1 LGFSGCN
8 GFDFEEKMNQLSSHR
23 LFPLAALLLGV
34 LVLVGLAQTVR
45 FRIDLTEE
53 KRYSL
58 HPSTL
63 KLLEGIDRP
72 LHVDI
77 LLTGEDLPG
86 GMRRLQKSI
95 EETVRTFNAYSA
107 EPITVSYFDP
117 LEVTDSLKENFIYTL
132 ADYGIRPTNLFVNQA
147 TGQQEQLIFP
157 GILVSD
163 DTYETG
169 ALILKGERGMS
180 AEQTLNA
187 SIENLEFELAQ
198 AIQKLLYP
206 QKSALAMIIGHGE
219 LAEDDGF
226 GMVEALTGRYEVFKV
241 PLEQAKKVEDLSS
254 FAAVFIL
261 GPDSTY
267 SERELFL
274 LDQYVMRGGNLIVAS
289 EGAGF
294 DLRQLTGA
302 GALALPQENSLDRLL
317 FRYGIRVNKD
327 LIQDLDFGVLP
338 VLGGNFGNQ
347 EQLVPLPWPYYFQ
360 AGRMYPH
367 PITKGLDQVSF
378 RYSSSLDTVKADGVR
393 KTPLLFSSERS
404 RIVPLPHLIT
414 LGVFQEPPLESE
426 FELQYLP
433 LAYLLEGEFTSL
445 FKNRFVPEEFATSQL
460 KNSGNGKVI
469 VVGDASLFQSQ
480 LNPSNQEPLP
490 LGEDPL
496 AQATFANKQFLE
508 NMVQYLTDPTG
519 IIATRTK
526 VLQIRPLDKVK
537 VAEEKSMWQLIN
549 VGAPVLFLV
558 LMGGVIGLLRV
569 KRFSRRA

>member
-1 LGFSGCN
+1 
-8 GFDFEEKMNQLSSHR
+8 MNQLLSHR
-23 LFPLAALLLGV
+23 LFPLATLLLGV
-34 LVLVGLAQTVR
+34 LVLAGLALTIR

-63 KLLEGIDRP
+63 QLLEGIDRP

-77 LLTGEDLPG
+77 LLTGEQLPG
-86 GMRRLQKSI
+86 GMRRLQKAI

-107 EPITVSYFDP
+107 ENITVSYFDP
-117 LEVTDSLKENFIYTL
+117 LEVTDSLKEAFIYTL
-132 ADYGIRPTNLFVNQA
+132 ADYGIRPTNLFVNKA

-187 SIENLEFELAQ
+187 SIENLEFEIAQ

-206 QKSALAMIIGHGE
+206 QKTALAMIIGHGE

-226 GMVEALTGRYEVFKV
+226 GMVEALNRRYELFKV
-241 PLEQAKKVEDLSS
+241 PMEQAKKVDDLSS

-261 GPDSTY
+261 GPDSTF
-267 SERELFL
+267 SDRELFL
-274 LDQYVMRGGNLIVAS
+274 LDQYVMGGGNLVVAA
-289 EGAGF
+289 EGASL
-294 DLRQLTGA
+294 DLSQLAGD

-327 LIQDLDFGVLP
+327 LIQDLNFGLIP
-338 VLGGNFGNQ
+338 VMGGNFGNQ
-347 EQLVPLPWPYYFQ
+347 EQLVPLPWPYHFQ
-360 AGRMYPH
+360 AGRMFSH
-367 PITKGLDQVSF
+367 PITKGLDQVNF
-378 RYSSSLDTVKADGVR
+378 RYASSLDSVKADGVK
-393 KTPLLFSSERS
+393 KTPLLFSSDRS
-404 RIVPLPHLIT
+404 RILPLPHLISLT
-414 LGVFQEPPLESE
+414 AFQEPPLESE
-426 FELQYLP
+426 FVLQNLP

-445 FKNRFVPEEFATSQL
+445 FKNRFVPEEFAGSTV
-460 KNSGNGKVI
+460 KNGGKGKVL
-469 VVGDASLFQSQ
+469 VLGDASVFQSQ
-480 LNPSNQEPLP
+480 VNPADQEPLP

-496 AQATFANKQFLE
+496 ARTTYANKQFLE
-508 NMVQYLTDPTG
+508 NLLQYLTDPEG

-526 VLQIRPLDKVK
+526 VLQIRPLNKVK
-537 VAEEKSMWQLIN
+537 VAEEKSIWQLIN
-549 VGAPVLFLV
+549 LGIPVLFLG

-569 KRFSRRA
+569 KRFSRRG

>member
-1 LGFSGCN
+1 
-8 GFDFEEKMNQLSSHR
+8 MNQLNSHR
-23 LFPLAALLLGV
+23 LFPLAALLLGI
-34 LVLVGLAQTVR
+34 LVLVGLALTVR

-63 KLLEGIDRP
+63 QLLEGIDRP

-77 LLTGEDLPG
+77 LLTGEQLPG

-107 EPITVSYFDP
+107 ENITVSYFDP
-117 LEVTDSLKENFIYTL
+117 LEVTDSLKEAFIYTL
-132 ADYGIRPTNLFVNQA
+132 ADYGIRPTNLFVNKA

-157 GILVSD
+157 GLLVSD

-187 SIENLEFELAQ
+187 SIENLEFEIAQ

-206 QKSALAMIIGHGE
+206 QKTALAMIIGHGE

-226 GMVEALTGRYEVFKV
+226 GMVEALNGRYELFKV
-241 PLEQAKKVEDLSS
+241 PMEQAKKVEDLSS

-261 GPDSTY
+261 GPDSTF
-267 SERELFL
+267 SDRELFL
-274 LDQYVMRGGNLIVAS
+274 LDQYVMGGGNLVVAA
-289 EGAGF
+289 EGASL
-294 DLRQLTGA
+294 DLSQLAGE

-327 LIQDLDFGVLP
+327 LIQDLNFGVIP
-338 VLGGNFGNQ
+338 VMGGNFGNQ
-347 EQLVPLPWPYYFQ
+347 EQLVPLPWPYHFQ
-360 AGRMYPH
+360 AGRMFSH
-367 PITKGLDQVSF
+367 PITKGLDQVNF
-378 RYSSSLDTVKADGVR
+378 RYSSSLDTVKADGVK
-393 KTPLLFSSERS
+393 KTPLLFSSDRS
-404 RIVPLPHLIT
+404 RILPLPHLISLT
-414 LGVFQEPPLESE
+414 AFQEPPLESE
-426 FELQYLP
+426 FALQNLP

-445 FKNRFVPEEFATSQL
+445 FKNRFVPEEFAGIAV
-460 KNSGNGKVI
+460 KNSGKGKVL
-469 VVGDASLFQSQ
+469 VLGDASVFQSQ
-480 LNPSNQEPLP
+480 INLSDQEPLP

-496 AQATFANKQFLE
+496 AQTTYANKQFLE
-508 NMVQYLTDPTG
+508 NILQYLTDPEG

-537 VAEEKSMWQLIN
+537 VAEEKQMWQAIN
-549 VGAPVLFLV
+549 LGIPVLFLG
-558 LMGGVIGLLRV
+558 LMGALIGLLRV
-569 KRFSRRA
+569 KRFSRRG

>member
-1 LGFSGCN
+1 
-8 GFDFEEKMNQLSSHR
+8 MNQVLSHR
-23 LFPLAALLLGV
+23 LFPLAALLLGI
-34 LVLVGLAQTVR
+34 LVLAGLALTVR

-63 KLLEGIDRP
+63 QLLEGIGRP

-77 LLTGEDLPG
+77 LLTGEQLPG

-107 EPITVSYFDP
+107 ENITVSYFDP
-117 LEVTDSLKENFIYTL
+117 LEVTDSLKEEFIYTL
-132 ADYGIRPTNLFVNQA
+132 ADYGIRPTNLFVNKA

-187 SIENLEFELAQ
+187 SIENLEFEIAQ

-206 QKSALAMIIGHGE
+206 QKTALAMIIGHGE

-226 GMVEALTGRYEVFKV
+226 GMVEALNGRYELFKV
-241 PLEQAKKVEDLSS
+241 PMEQAKKVEDLSS

-261 GPDSTY
+261 GPDSTF
-267 SERELFL
+267 SDRELFL
-274 LDQYVMRGGNLIVAS
+274 LDQYVMGGGNLVIAA
-289 EGAGF
+289 EGASL
-294 DLRQLTGA
+294 DLSQLAGQ

-327 LIQDLDFGVLP
+327 LIQDLNFGVIP
-338 VLGGNFGNQ
+338 VMGGNFGNQ
-347 EQLVPLPWPYYFQ
+347 EQLVPLPWPYHFQ
-360 AGRMYPH
+360 AGRMYSH
-367 PITKGLDQVSF
+367 PITKGLDQVNF
-378 RYSSSLDTVKADGVR
+378 RYASSLDTVKADGAK
-393 KTPLLFSSERS
+393 KTPLLFSSDRS
-404 RIVPLPHLIT
+404 RILPLPHLISLT
-414 LGVFQEPPLESE
+414 AFQEPPLESE
-426 FELQYLP
+426 FALQNLP

-445 FKNRFVPEEFATSQL
+445 FKNRFVPEEFAGIAV
-460 KNSGNGKVI
+460 KNSGKGKVL
-469 VVGDASLFQSQ
+469 VLGDASVFQSQ
-480 LNPSNQEPLP
+480 INLSDQEPLP

-496 AQATFANKQFLE
+496 AQTTYANKQFLE
-508 NMVQYLTDPTG
+508 NILQYLTDPEG

-526 VLQIRPLDKVK
+526 VLQIRPLNKVK
-537 VAEEKSMWQLIN
+537 VAEEKQMWQLIN
-549 VGAPVLFLV
+549 LGIPVLFLG
-558 LMGGVIGLLRV
+558 LMGGLIGLLRV
-569 KRFSRRA
+569 KRFSRKG

>member
-1 LGFSGCN
+1 
-8 GFDFEEKMNQLSSHR
+8 MNQLLSHR
-23 LFPLAALLLGV
+23 LFPLVALLLGI
-34 LVLVGLAQTVR
+34 LVLVGLALTVR

-77 LLTGEDLPG
+77 LLTGEQLPG

-107 EPITVSYFDP
+107 ENITVSYFDP
-117 LEVTDSLKENFIYTL
+117 LEVTDSLKEEFIYTL
-132 ADYGIRPTNLFVNQA
+132 ADYGIRPTNLFVNKA

-187 SIENLEFELAQ
+187 SIENLEFEIAQ

-206 QKSALAMIIGHGE
+206 QKTALAMIIGHGE

-226 GMVEALTGRYEVFKV
+226 GMVEALNGRYELFKV
-241 PLEQAKKVEDLSS
+241 PMEQAKKVEDLSS

-261 GPDSTY
+261 GPDSTF
-267 SERELFL
+267 SDRELFL
-274 LDQYVMRGGNLIVAS
+274 LDQYVMGGGNLVVAA
-289 EGAGF
+289 EGANL
-294 DLRQLTGA
+294 DLSQLAGQ

-327 LIQDLDFGVLP
+327 LIQDLNFGVIP
-338 VLGGNFGNQ
+338 VMGGNFGNQ

-360 AGRMYPH
+360 AGRMYSH
-367 PITKGLDQVSF
+367 PITKGLDQVNF
-378 RYSSSLDTVKADGVR
+378 RYSSSLDTVKADGVK
-393 KTPLLFSSERS
+393 KTPLLFSSDRS
-404 RIVPLPHLIT
+404 RILPLPHLISLT
-414 LGVFQEPPLESE
+414 AFQEPPLESE
-426 FELQYLP
+426 FGFQNLP

-445 FKNRFVPEEFATSQL
+445 FKNRFVPEEFAGGSV
-460 KNSGNGKVI
+460 KNSGKGKVL
-469 VVGDASLFQSQ
+469 VLGDASVFQSQ
-480 LNPSNQEPLP
+480 INLSDQEPLP
-490 LGEDPL
+490 LGEDPM
-496 AQATFANKQFLE
+496 AQTTYANKQFLE
-508 NMVQYLTDPTG
+508 NILQYLTDSEG

-526 VLQIRPLDKVK
+526 VLQIRPLNKVK
-537 VAEEKSMWQLIN
+537 VAEEKQMWQLIN
-549 VGAPVLFLV
+549 LGIPVLFLG
-558 LMGGVIGLLRV
+558 LMGGLIGLLRV
-569 KRFSRRA
+569 KRFSRKG

>member
-1 LGFSGCN
+1 MKGLI
-8 GFDFEEKMNQLSSHR
+8 SHR
-23 LFPLAALLLGV
+23 LLPLATLLLGV
-34 LVLVGLAQTVR
+34 LVLVGLALTIR

-63 KLLEGIDRP
+63 QLLEGIDRP

-77 LLTGEDLPG
+77 LLTGEQLPG

-107 EPITVSYFDP
+107 ENITVSYFDP
-117 LEVTDSLKENFIYTL
+117 LEVTDSLKEEFIYTL
-132 ADYGIRPTNLFVNQA
+132 ADYGIRPTNLFVNKA

-198 AIQKLLYP
+198 AIQKLLHP
-206 QKSALAMIIGHGE
+206 EKTALAMIIGNGE

-226 GMVEALTGRYEVFKV
+226 GMVEALNGRYELFKV
-241 PLEQAKKVEDLSS
+241 PMEQAKKVEDLSS

-261 GPDSTY
+261 GPDSTF
-267 SERELFL
+267 SDRELFL
-274 LDQYVMRGGNLIVAS
+274 LDQYVMGGGNLVVAA
-289 EGAGF
+289 EGASL
-294 DLRQLTGA
+294 DLSQLAGE

-327 LIQDLDFGVLP
+327 LIQDLNFGVIP
-338 VLGGNFGNQ
+338 VMGGNFGNQ
-347 EQLVPLPWPYYFQ
+347 EQLVPLPWPYHFQ
-360 AGRMYPH
+360 AGRMYSH
-367 PITKGLDQVSF
+367 PITKGLDQVNF
-378 RYSSSLDTVKADGVR
+378 RYSSSLDTVKADGVK

-404 RIVPLPHLIT
+404 RILPLPHLIR
-414 LGVFQEPPLESE
+414 LEAFQEPPLESE
-426 FELQYLP
+426 FALQNLP

-445 FKNRFVPEEFATSQL
+445 FKNRFVPEEFAGSPL
-460 KNSGNGKVI
+460 KNSGKGKVL
-469 VVGDASLFQSQ
+469 VLGDASVFQSQ
-480 LNPSNQEPLP
+480 INLSDQEPLP

-496 AQATFANKQFLE
+496 AHATYANKQFLE
-508 NMVQYLTDPTG
+508 NILQYLTDPEG

-537 VAEEKSMWQLIN
+537 VAEEKQMWQAIN
-549 VGAPVLFLV
+549 LGIPVLFLG
-558 LMGGVIGLLRV
+558 LMGALIGLLRV
-569 KRFSRRA
+569 KRFSRRG

>member
-1 LGFSGCN
+1 
-8 GFDFEEKMNQLSSHR
+8 MNQLLSHR
-23 LFPLAALLLGV
+23 LFPLAALLLGI
-34 LVLVGLAQTVR
+34 LVLVGLALTVR

-63 KLLEGIDRP
+63 QLLEGIDRP

-77 LLTGEDLPG
+77 LLTGEQLPG

-107 EPITVSYFDP
+107 ENITVSYFDP
-117 LEVTDSLKENFIYTL
+117 LEVTDSLKEAFIYTL
-132 ADYGIRPTNLFVNQA
+132 ADYGIRPTNLFVNKA

-187 SIENLEFELAQ
+187 SIENLEFEIAQ

-206 QKSALAMIIGHGE
+206 QKTALAMIIGHGE

-226 GMVEALTGRYEVFKV
+226 GMVEALNGRYELFKV
-241 PLEQAKKVEDLSS
+241 PMEQAKKVEDLSS

-261 GPDSTY
+261 GPDSTF
-267 SERELFL
+267 SDRELFL
-274 LDQYVMRGGNLIVAS
+274 LDQYVMGGGNLVVAA
-289 EGAGF
+289 EGASL
-294 DLRQLTGA
+294 DLSQLAGE

-327 LIQDLDFGVLP
+327 LIQDLNFGVIP
-338 VLGGNFGNQ
+338 VMGGNFGNQ
-347 EQLVPLPWPYYFQ
+347 EQLVPLPWPYHFQ
-360 AGRMYPH
+360 AGRMYSH
-367 PITKGLDQVSF
+367 PITKGLDQVNF
-378 RYSSSLDTVKADGVR
+378 RYSSSLDTVKADGVK
-393 KTPLLFSSERS
+393 KTPLLFSSDHS
-404 RIVPLPHLIT
+404 RILPLPHLISLT
-414 LGVFQEPPLESE
+414 AFQEPPLESE
-426 FELQYLP
+426 FALQNLP

-445 FKNRFVPEEFATSQL
+445 FKNRFVPEEFAGIAV
-460 KNSGNGKVI
+460 KNSGKGKVL
-469 VVGDASLFQSQ
+469 VLGDASVFQSQ
-480 LNPSNQEPLP
+480 INLSDQEPLP

-496 AQATFANKQFLE
+496 AQTTYANKQFLE
-508 NMVQYLTDPTG
+508 NILQYLTDPEG

-537 VAEEKSMWQLIN
+537 VAEEKQMWQAIN
-549 VGAPVLFLV
+549 LGIPVLFLG
-558 LMGGVIGLLRV
+558 LMGALIGLLRV
-569 KRFSRRA
+569 KRFSRRG

>member
-1 LGFSGCN
+1 
-8 GFDFEEKMNQLSSHR
+8 MNRLNSHR
-23 LFPLAALLLGV
+23 LFPLAALSLGV
-34 LVLVGLAQTVR
+34 LVLVGLAQTIR

-53 KRYSL
+53 KRFSL

-63 KLLEGIDRP
+63 NLLEGIDRP

-107 EPITVSYFDP
+107 ENITVSYFDP
-117 LEVTDSLKENFIYTL
+117 LEVTDSLKEDFIYTL
-132 ADYGIRPTNLFVNQA
+132 SDYGIRPTNLFVNQA
-147 TGQQEQLIFP
+147 TGQQEKLIFP

-226 GMVEALTGRYEVFKV
+226 GMVEALNGRYELFKV

-274 LDQYVMRGGNLIVAS
+274 LDQYVMGGGNLIVAA
-289 EGAGF
+289 EGTSL
-294 DLRQLTGA
+294 DLRQLAGA

-317 FRYGIRVNKD
+317 FRYGVRVNKD

-338 VLGGNFGNQ
+338 VMGGNFGNQ

-414 LGVFQEPPLESE
+414 LGAFQEPPLESE

-445 FKNRFVPEEFATSQL
+445 FKNRFVPEEFAGIQL

-469 VVGDASLFQSQ
+469 VLGDASLFQSQ

-496 AQATFANKQFLE
+496 VQATYANKQFLE
-508 NMVQYLTDPTG
+508 NLVQYLTDPEG

-549 VGAPVLFLV
+549 LGIPVLFLG
-558 LMGGVIGLLRV
+558 LMGGLIGLLRV
-569 KRFSRRA
+569 KRFSRRG

>member
-1 LGFSGCN
+1 
-8 GFDFEEKMNQLSSHR
+8 MNQLLSHR
-23 LFPLAALLLGV
+23 LFPLTALLLGI
-34 LVLVGLAQTVR
+34 LVFAGLALTVR

-77 LLTGEDLPG
+77 LLTGEQLPG

-107 EPITVSYFDP
+107 ENITVSYFDP
-117 LEVTDSLKENFIYTL
+117 LEVTDSLKEEFIYTL
-132 ADYGIRPTNLFVNQA
+132 ADYGIRPTNLFVNKA

-187 SIENLEFELAQ
+187 SIENLEFELSQ

-206 QKSALAMIIGHGE
+206 QKTALAMIIGHGE

-226 GMVEALTGRYEVFKV
+226 GMVEALNGRYELFKV
-241 PLEQAKKVEDLSS
+241 PMEQAKKVEDLSS

-261 GPDSTY
+261 GPDSTF
-267 SERELFL
+267 SDRELFL
-274 LDQYVMRGGNLIVAS
+274 LDQYVMGGGNLVVAA
-289 EGAGF
+289 EGSSLDLSQLAG
-294 DLRQLTGA
+294 D

-327 LIQDLDFGVLP
+327 LIQDLNFGVIP
-338 VLGGNFGNQ
+338 VMGGNFGNQ
-347 EQLVPLPWPYYFQ
+347 EQLVPLPWPYHFQ
-360 AGRMYPH
+360 AGRMYSH
-367 PITKGLDQVSF
+367 PITKGLDQVNF
-378 RYSSSLDTVKADGVR
+378 RYSSSLDTVKADGVK
-393 KTPLLFSSERS
+393 KTPLLFSSDRS
-404 RIVPLPHLIT
+404 RILSLPHLVSLT
-414 LGVFQEPPLESE
+414 AFQEPPLESE
-426 FELQYLP
+426 FALQNLP

-445 FKNRFVPEEFATSQL
+445 FKNRFVPEEFAGITV
-460 KNSGNGKVI
+460 KNSGKGKVL
-469 VVGDASLFQSQ
+469 VLGDASVFQSQ
-480 LNPSNQEPLP
+480 IKLSDQEPLP
-490 LGEDPL
+490 LGEDPM
-496 AQATFANKQFLE
+496 AQTTYANKQFLE
-508 NMVQYLTDPTG
+508 NILQYLTDPEG

-526 VLQIRPLDKVK
+526 VLQIRPLNKVK
-537 VAEEKSMWQLIN
+537 VAEEKQMWQLIN
-549 VGAPVLFLV
+549 LGIPVLFLG
-558 LMGGVIGLLRV
+558 LMGGLIGLLRV
-569 KRFSRRA
+569 KRFSRKG

>member
-1 LGFSGCN
+1 
-8 GFDFEEKMNQLSSHR
+8 MNQLSSHR

-117 LEVTDSLKENFIYTL
+117 LEVTDSLKEDFIYTL

-226 GMVEALTGRYEVFKV
+226 GMVEALAGRYEVFKV

-274 LDQYVMRGGNLIVAS
+274 LDQYVMRGGNLIVAA
-289 EGAGF
+289 EGAGL
-294 DLRQLTGA
+294 DLRQLAGA

-327 LIQDLDFGVLP
+327 LIQDLDFGVIP
-338 VLGGNFGNQ
+338 VMGGNFGNQ

-414 LGVFQEPPLESE
+414 LGAFQEPPLESE
-426 FELQYLP
+426 FGLQYLP

-445 FKNRFVPEEFATSQL
+445 FKNRFVPEEFATSPL

-469 VVGDASLFQSQ
+469 VLGDASLFQSQ

-508 NMVQYLTDPTG
+508 NMVQYLTDPEG

-526 VLQIRPLDKVK
+526 VLQIRPLDKLK
-537 VAEEKSMWQLIN
+537 VAEEKSIWQLIN

-558 LMGGVIGLLRV
+558 LLGAVIGLLRV

>member
-1 LGFSGCN
+1 
-8 GFDFEEKMNQLSSHR
+8 MNQVLSHR
-23 LFPLAALLLGV
+23 LFPLAALLLGI
-34 LVLVGLAQTVR
+34 LVLAGLALTVR

-63 KLLEGIDRP
+63 QLLEGIDRP

-77 LLTGEDLPG
+77 LLTGEQLPG

-107 EPITVSYFDP
+107 ENITVSYFDP
-117 LEVTDSLKENFIYTL
+117 LEVTDSLKEEFIYTL
-132 ADYGIRPTNLFVNQA
+132 ADYGIRPTNLFVNKA

-187 SIENLEFELAQ
+187 SIENLEFEIAQ

-206 QKSALAMIIGHGE
+206 QKTALAMIIGHGE

-226 GMVEALTGRYEVFKV
+226 GMVEALNGRYELFKV
-241 PLEQAKKVEDLSS
+241 PMEQAKKVEDLSS

-261 GPDSTY
+261 GPDSTF
-267 SERELFL
+267 SDRELFL
-274 LDQYVMRGGNLIVAS
+274 LDQYVMGGGNLVIAA
-289 EGAGF
+289 EGASL
-294 DLRQLTGA
+294 DLSQLAGQ

-327 LIQDLDFGVLP
+327 LIQDLNFGVIP
-338 VLGGNFGNQ
+338 VMGGNFGNQ
-347 EQLVPLPWPYYFQ
+347 EQLVPLPWPYHFQ
-360 AGRMYPH
+360 AGRMYSH
-367 PITKGLDQVSF
+367 PITKGLDQVNF
-378 RYSSSLDTVKADGVR
+378 RYASSLDTVKADGAK
-393 KTPLLFSSERS
+393 KTPLLFSSDRS
-404 RIVPLPHLIT
+404 RILPLPHLISLT
-414 LGVFQEPPLESE
+414 AFQEPPLESE
-426 FELQYLP
+426 FALQNLP

-445 FKNRFVPEEFATSQL
+445 FKNRFVPEEFAGIAV
-460 KNSGNGKVI
+460 KNSGKGKVL
-469 VVGDASLFQSQ
+469 VLGDASVFQSQ
-480 LNPSNQEPLP
+480 INLSDQEPLP

-496 AQATFANKQFLE
+496 AQTTYANKQFLE
-508 NMVQYLTDPTG
+508 NILQYLTDPEG

-526 VLQIRPLDKVK
+526 VLQIRPLNKVK
-537 VAEEKSMWQLIN
+537 VAEEKQMWQLIN
-549 VGAPVLFLV
+549 LGIPVLFLG
-558 LMGGVIGLLRV
+558 LMGGLIGLLRV
-569 KRFSRRA
+569 KRFSRKG

>member
-1 LGFSGCN
+1 
-8 GFDFEEKMNQLSSHR
+8 MNQLLSHR
-23 LFPLAALLLGV
+23 LFPLAALLLGI
-34 LVLVGLAQTVR
+34 LVLVGLALTVR

-63 KLLEGIDRP
+63 QLLEGIDRP

-77 LLTGEDLPG
+77 LLTGEQLPG

-107 EPITVSYFDP
+107 ENITVSYFDP
-117 LEVTDSLKENFIYTL
+117 LEVTDSLKEEFIYTL
-132 ADYGIRPTNLFVNQA
+132 ADYGIRPTNLFVNKA

-187 SIENLEFELAQ
+187 SIENLEFEIAQ

-206 QKSALAMIIGHGE
+206 QKTALAMIIGHGE

-226 GMVEALTGRYEVFKV
+226 GMVEALNGRYELFKV
-241 PLEQAKKVEDLSS
+241 PMEQAKKVEDLSS

-261 GPDSTY
+261 GPDSTF
-267 SERELFL
+267 SDRELFL
-274 LDQYVMRGGNLIVAS
+274 LDQYVMGGGNLVVAA
-289 EGAGF
+289 EGASL
-294 DLRQLTGA
+294 DLSQLAGD

-327 LIQDLDFGVLP
+327 LIQDLNFGVIP
-338 VLGGNFGNQ
+338 VMGGNFGNQ

-360 AGRMYPH
+360 AGRMFSH
-367 PITKGLDQVSF
+367 PITKGLDQVNF
-378 RYSSSLDTVKADGVR
+378 RYSSSLDTVKADGVK
-393 KTPLLFSSERS
+393 KTPLLFSSDRS
-404 RIVPLPHLIT
+404 RILPLPHLISLT
-414 LGVFQEPPLESE
+414 AFQEPPLESE
-426 FELQYLP
+426 FALQNLP

-445 FKNRFVPEEFATSQL
+445 FKNRFVPEEFAGIMVKS
-460 KNSGNGKVI
+460 SGKGKVL
-469 VVGDASLFQSQ
+469 VLGDASVFQSQ
-480 LNPSNQEPLP
+480 INLSNQEPLP
-490 LGEDPL
+490 LGEDPM
-496 AQATFANKQFLE
+496 AQTTYANKQFLE
-508 NMVQYLTDPTG
+508 NILQYLTDSEG

-526 VLQIRPLDKVK
+526 VLQIRPLNKVK
-537 VAEEKSMWQLIN
+537 VAEEKQMWQLIN
-549 VGAPVLFLV
+549 LGIPVLFLG
-558 LMGGVIGLLRV
+558 LMGGLIGLLRV
-569 KRFSRRA
+569 KRFSRKG

>member
-1 LGFSGCN
+1 
-8 GFDFEEKMNQLSSHR
+8 MNQLSSHR

-117 LEVTDSLKENFIYTL
+117 LEVTDSLKEDFIYTL

-226 GMVEALTGRYEVFKV
+226 GMVEALAGRYEVFKV

-274 LDQYVMRGGNLIVAS
+274 LDQYVMRGGNLIVAV
-289 EGAGF
+289 EGAGL
-294 DLRQLTGA
+294 DLRQLAGA

-327 LIQDLDFGVLP
+327 LIQDLDFGVIP
-338 VLGGNFGNQ
+338 VMGGNFGNQ

-414 LGVFQEPPLESE
+414 LGAFQEPPLESE
-426 FELQYLP
+426 FGLQYLP

-445 FKNRFVPEEFATSQL
+445 FKNRFVPEEFATSSL

-469 VVGDASLFQSQ
+469 VLGDASLFQSQ

-508 NMVQYLTDPTG
+508 NMVQYLTDPEG

-558 LMGGVIGLLRV
+558 LLGAVIGLLRV

>member
-1 LGFSGCN
+1 
-8 GFDFEEKMNQLSSHR
+8 MNQLLSHR
-23 LFPLAALLLGV
+23 LFPLVALLLGI
-34 LVLVGLAQTVR
+34 LVLAGLALTVR

-63 KLLEGIDRP
+63 QLLEGIDRP

-77 LLTGEDLPG
+77 LLTGEQLPG

-107 EPITVSYFDP
+107 ENITVSYFDP
-117 LEVTDSLKENFIYTL
+117 LEVTDSLKEAFIYTL
-132 ADYGIRPTNLFVNQA
+132 ADYGIRPTNLFVNKA

-187 SIENLEFELAQ
+187 SIENLEFEIAQ

-206 QKSALAMIIGHGE
+206 QKTALAMIIGHGE

-226 GMVEALTGRYEVFKV
+226 GMVEALNGRYELFKV
-241 PLEQAKKVEDLSS
+241 PMEQAKKVEDLSS

-261 GPDSTY
+261 GPDSTF
-267 SERELFL
+267 SDRELFL
-274 LDQYVMRGGNLIVAS
+274 LDQYVMGGGNLVVAA
-289 EGAGF
+289 EGASL
-294 DLRQLTGA
+294 DLSQLAGE

-327 LIQDLDFGVLP
+327 LIQDLNFGVIP
-338 VLGGNFGNQ
+338 VMGGNFGNQ
-347 EQLVPLPWPYYFQ
+347 EQLVPLPWPYHFQ
-360 AGRMYPH
+360 AGRMYSH
-367 PITKGLDQVSF
+367 PITKGLDQVNF
-378 RYSSSLDTVKADGVR
+378 RYSSSLDTVKADGVK
-393 KTPLLFSSERS
+393 KTPLLFSSDRS
-404 RIVPLPHLIT
+404 RILPLPHLISLT
-414 LGVFQEPPLESE
+414 AFQEPPLESE
-426 FELQYLP
+426 FALQNLP

-445 FKNRFVPEEFATSQL
+445 FKNRFVPEEFAGIAV
-460 KNSGNGKVI
+460 KNSGKGKVL
-469 VVGDASLFQSQ
+469 VLGDASVFQSQ
-480 LNPSNQEPLP
+480 INLSDQEPLP

-496 AQATFANKQFLE
+496 AQTTYANKQFLE
-508 NMVQYLTDPTG
+508 NILQYLTDPEG

-537 VAEEKSMWQLIN
+537 VAEEKQMWQAIN
-549 VGAPVLFLV
+549 LGIPVLFLG
-558 LMGGVIGLLRV
+558 LMGALIGLLRV
-569 KRFSRRA
+569 KRFSRRG

>member
-1 LGFSGCN
+1 
-8 GFDFEEKMNQLSSHR
+8 MNQLSSQR
-23 LFPLAALLLGV
+23 LFPLAALFLGV

-77 LLTGEDLPG
+77 LLTSEDLPG

-107 EPITVSYFDP
+107 ENITVSYFDP
-117 LEVTDSLKENFIYTL
+117 LEVTDSLKEDFIYTL

-198 AIQKLLYP
+198 AIQKLFYP

-294 DLRQLTGA
+294 DLRQLAGA

-338 VLGGNFGNQ
+338 VMGGNFGNQ

-414 LGVFQEPPLESE
+414 LGAFQEPPLESE
-426 FELQYLP
+426 FGLQYLP
-433 LAYLLEGEFTSL
+433 LAYLLEGEFASL

-508 NMVQYLTDPTG
+508 NMVQYLTDPEG

>member
-1 LGFSGCN
+1 LGISWGN
-8 GFDFEEKMNQLSSHR
+8 GLDFEEEMNQLLSHR
-23 LFPLAALLLGV
+23 LFPLAALLLGI
-34 LVLVGLAQTVR
+34 LVLVGLALTVR

-77 LLTGEDLPG
+77 LLTGEQLPG

-107 EPITVSYFDP
+107 ENITVSYFDP
-117 LEVTDSLKENFIYTL
+117 LEVTDSLKEEFIYTL
-132 ADYGIRPTNLFVNQA
+132 ADYGIRPTNLFVNKA

-187 SIENLEFELAQ
+187 SIENLEFEIAQ

-206 QKSALAMIIGHGE
+206 QKTALAMIIGHGE

-226 GMVEALTGRYEVFKV
+226 GMVEALNGRYELFKV
-241 PLEQAKKVEDLSS
+241 PMEQAKKVEDLSS

-261 GPDSTY
+261 GPDSTF
-267 SERELFL
+267 SDRELFL
-274 LDQYVMRGGNLIVAS
+274 LDQYVMGGGNLVVAA
-289 EGAGF
+289 EGANL
-294 DLRQLTGA
+294 DLSQLAGD

-327 LIQDLDFGVLP
+327 LIQDLNFGVIP
-338 VLGGNFGNQ
+338 VMGGNFGNQ
-347 EQLVPLPWPYYFQ
+347 EQLVPLPWPYHFQ
-360 AGRMYPH
+360 AGRMYSH
-367 PITKGLDQVSF
+367 PITKGLDQVNF
-378 RYSSSLDTVKADGVR
+378 RYSSSLDTVKADGVK
-393 KTPLLFSSERS
+393 KTPLLFSSDRS
-404 RIVPLPHLIT
+404 RILPLPHLVSLT
-414 LGVFQEPPLESE
+414 AFQEPPLESE
-426 FELQYLP
+426 FALQNLP

-445 FKNRFVPEEFATSQL
+445 FKNRFVPEEFAGITV
-460 KNSGNGKVI
+460 KNSGKGKVL
-469 VVGDASLFQSQ
+469 VLGDASVFQSQ
-480 LNPSNQEPLP
+480 INLSDQEPLP

-496 AQATFANKQFLE
+496 AQTTYANKQFLE
-508 NMVQYLTDPTG
+508 NILQYLTDPEG

-526 VLQIRPLDKVK
+526 VLQIRPLNKVK
-537 VAEEKSMWQLIN
+537 VAEEKQMWQLIN
-549 VGAPVLFLV
+549 LGIPVLFLG
-558 LMGGVIGLLRV
+558 LMGGLIGLLRV
-569 KRFSRRA
+569 KRFSRKG

>member
-1 LGFSGCN
+1 
-8 GFDFEEKMNQLSSHR
+8 MNQLLSHR
-23 LFPLAALLLGV
+23 LFPLAALLLGI
-34 LVLVGLAQTVR
+34 LVLVGLALTVR

-63 KLLEGIDRP
+63 QLLEGIDRP
-72 LHVDI
+72 VHVDI
-77 LLTGEDLPG
+77 LLTGEQLPG

-107 EPITVSYFDP
+107 ENITVSYFDP
-117 LEVTDSLKENFIYTL
+117 LEVTDSLKEEFIYTL
-132 ADYGIRPTNLFVNQA
+132 ADYGIRPTNLFVNKA

-187 SIENLEFELAQ
+187 SIENLEFEIAQ

-206 QKSALAMIIGHGE
+206 QKTALAMIIGHGE

-226 GMVEALTGRYEVFKV
+226 GMVEALNGRYELFKV
-241 PLEQAKKVEDLSS
+241 PMEQAKKVEDLSS

-261 GPDSTY
+261 GPDSTF
-267 SERELFL
+267 SDRELFL
-274 LDQYVMRGGNLIVAS
+274 LDQYVMGGGNLVVAA
-289 EGAGF
+289 EGASL
-294 DLRQLTGA
+294 DLSQLAGD

-327 LIQDLDFGVLP
+327 LIQDLNFGVIP
-338 VLGGNFGNQ
+338 VMGGNFGNQ

-360 AGRMYPH
+360 AGRMFSH
-367 PITKGLDQVSF
+367 PITKGLDQVNF
-378 RYSSSLDTVKADGVR
+378 RYSSSLDTVKADGVK
-393 KTPLLFSSERS
+393 KTPLLFSSDRS
-404 RIVPLPHLIT
+404 RILPLPHLVSLT
-414 LGVFQEPPLESE
+414 AFQEPPLESE
-426 FELQYLP
+426 FALQNLP

-445 FKNRFVPEEFATSQL
+445 FKNRFVPEEFAGITV
-460 KNSGNGKVI
+460 KNSGKGKVL
-469 VVGDASLFQSQ
+469 VLGDASVFQSQ
-480 LNPSNQEPLP
+480 INLSNQEPLP

-496 AQATFANKQFLE
+496 AQTTYANKQFLE
-508 NMVQYLTDPTG
+508 NILQYLTDPEG

-526 VLQIRPLDKVK
+526 VLQIRPLNKVK
-537 VAEEKSMWQLIN
+537 VAEEKQMWQLIN
-549 VGAPVLFLV
+549 LGIPVLFLG
-558 LMGGVIGLLRV
+558 LMGGLIGLLRV
-569 KRFSRRA
+569 KRFSRKG

>member
-1 LGFSGCN
+1 
-8 GFDFEEKMNQLSSHR
+8 
-23 LFPLAALLLGV
+23 
-34 LVLVGLAQTVR
+34 
-45 FRIDLTEE
+45 
-53 KRYSL
+53 
-58 HPSTL
+58 
-63 KLLEGIDRP
+63 
-72 LHVDI
+72 
-77 LLTGEDLPG
+77 
-86 GMRRLQKSI
+86 
-95 EETVRTFNAYSA
+95 
-107 EPITVSYFDP
+107 
-117 LEVTDSLKENFIYTL
+117 
-132 ADYGIRPTNLFVNQA
+132 
-147 TGQQEQLIFP
+147 
-157 GILVSD
+157 
-163 DTYETG
+163 
-169 ALILKGERGMS
+169 MS

-226 GMVEALTGRYEVFKV
+226 GMVEALAGRYEVFKV

-274 LDQYVMRGGNLIVAS
+274 LDQYVMRGGNLIVAA
-289 EGAGF
+289 EGAGL
-294 DLRQLTGA
+294 DLRQLAGA

-327 LIQDLDFGVLP
+327 LIQDLDFGVIP
-338 VLGGNFGNQ
+338 VMGGNFGNQ

-414 LGVFQEPPLESE
+414 LGAFQEPPLESE
-426 FELQYLP
+426 FGLQYLP

-445 FKNRFVPEEFATSQL
+445 FKNRFVPEEFATSPL

-469 VVGDASLFQSQ
+469 VLGDASLFQSQ

-508 NMVQYLTDPTG
+508 NMVQYLTDPEG

-526 VLQIRPLDKVK
+526 VLQIRPLDKLK
-537 VAEEKSMWQLIN
+537 VAEEKSIWQLIN

-558 LMGGVIGLLRV
+558 LLGAVIGLLRV

>member
-1 LGFSGCN
+1 
-8 GFDFEEKMNQLSSHR
+8 MNQLLSHR
-23 LFPLAALLLGV
+23 LFPLAALLLGI
-34 LVLVGLAQTVR
+34 LVLAGLALTVR

-63 KLLEGIDRP
+63 QLLEGIDRP
-72 LHVDI
+72 VHVDI
-77 LLTGEDLPG
+77 LLTGEQLPG

-107 EPITVSYFDP
+107 ENITVSYFDP
-117 LEVTDSLKENFIYTL
+117 LEVTDSLKEAFIYTL
-132 ADYGIRPTNLFVNQA
+132 ADYGIRPTNLFVNKA

-187 SIENLEFELAQ
+187 SIENLEFEIAQ

-206 QKSALAMIIGHGE
+206 QKTALAMIIGHGE

-226 GMVEALTGRYEVFKV
+226 GMVEALNERYELFKV
-241 PLEQAKKVEDLSS
+241 PMEQAKKVEDLSS

-261 GPDSTY
+261 GPDSTF
-267 SERELFL
+267 SDRELFL
-274 LDQYVMRGGNLIVAS
+274 LDQYVMGGGNLVIAA
-289 EGAGF
+289 EGANL
-294 DLRQLTGA
+294 DLSQLAGD

-327 LIQDLDFGVLP
+327 LIQDLNFGVIP
-338 VLGGNFGNQ
+338 VMGGNFGNQ

-360 AGRMYPH
+360 AGRMFSH
-367 PITKGLDQVSF
+367 PITKGLDQVNF
-378 RYSSSLDTVKADGVR
+378 RYSSSLDTVKADGVK
-393 KTPLLFSSERS
+393 KTPLLFSSDRS
-404 RIVPLPHLIT
+404 RILPLPHLVSLT
-414 LGVFQEPPLESE
+414 AFQEPPLESE
-426 FELQYLP
+426 FSLQNLP

-445 FKNRFVPEEFATSQL
+445 FKNRFVPEEFAGIMVKS
-460 KNSGNGKVI
+460 SGKGKVL
-469 VVGDASLFQSQ
+469 VLGDASVFQSQ
-480 LNPSNQEPLP
+480 INLSDQEPLP

-496 AQATFANKQFLE
+496 AQTTYANKQFLE
-508 NMVQYLTDPTG
+508 NILQYLTDSEG

-526 VLQIRPLDKVK
+526 VLQIRPLNKVK
-537 VAEEKSMWQLIN
+537 VAEEKQMWQLIN
-549 VGAPVLFLV
+549 LGIPVLFLG
-558 LMGGVIGLLRV
+558 LMGGLIGLLRV
-569 KRFSRRA
+569 KRFSRKG

>member
-1 LGFSGCN
+1 
-8 GFDFEEKMNQLSSHR
+8 MNRLSSHR
-23 LFPLAALLLGV
+23 LFPLAALLLGI
-34 LVLVGLAQTVR
+34 LVLVGLAQTIR

-53 KRYSL
+53 KRFSL

-77 LLTGEDLPG
+77 LLTGEQLPG

-107 EPITVSYFDP
+107 ENITVSYFDP
-117 LEVTDSLKENFIYTL
+117 LEVTDSLKEEFIYTL

-206 QKSALAMIIGHGE
+206 EKTALAMIIGHGE

-226 GMVEALTGRYEVFKV
+226 GMVEALTGRYELFKV
-241 PLEQAKKVEDLSS
+241 PLEQAKKVEDLIS
-254 FAAVFIL
+254 FAAIFIL
-261 GPDSTY
+261 GPDTTY

-274 LDQYVMRGGNLIVAS
+274 LDQYVMGGGNLIVAA
-289 EGAGF
+289 EGARM
-294 DLRQLTGA
+294 DLGQLAGE

-327 LIQDLDFGVLP
+327 LIQDLNFGVIP
-338 VLGGNFGNQ
+338 VMGGNFGNQ
-347 EQLVPLPWPYYFQ
+347 EQLVPLPWPYHFQ

-378 RYSSSLDTVKADGVR
+378 RYASSLDTVKADGVK
-393 KTPLLFSSERS
+393 KTPLLFTSERS
-404 RIVPLPHLIT
+404 RIMPLPQLLSLIT
-414 LGVFQEPPLESE
+414 YQEPPLESE
-426 FELQYLP
+426 FGLQYLP

-445 FKNRFVPEEFATSQL
+445 FKNRFVPEEFAGSSIKT
-460 KNSGNGKVI
+460 NGNGKVI
-469 VVGDASLFQSQ
+469 VLGDASLFQSQ
-480 LNPSNQEPLP
+480 LNPANQEPLP

-496 AQATFANKQFLE
+496 AQTTYANKQFLE
-508 NMVQYLTDPTG
+508 NLIQYLSDPEG

-549 VGAPVLFLV
+549 LGIPVLFLG
-558 LMGGVIGLLRV
+558 LMGGLIGLLRV
-569 KRFSRRA
+569 KRFSKRG